1 MVFKL
6 AHAAQRHWRKLNASQ
21 LLGDVVA
28 GVLFQDGIQAKAAA

>member
-6 AHAAQRHWRKLNASQ
+6 ARAAQRHERGLNSCE